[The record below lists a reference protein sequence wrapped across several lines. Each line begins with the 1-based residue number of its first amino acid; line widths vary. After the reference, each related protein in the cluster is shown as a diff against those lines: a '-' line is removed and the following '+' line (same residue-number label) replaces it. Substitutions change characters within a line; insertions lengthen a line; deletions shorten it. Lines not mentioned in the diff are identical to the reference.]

1 MNTVLDSPEQV
12 AKVISKVF
20 TWSFVAVIIL
30 SRVSIS
36 SFTRIAPGNTGVI
49 SNVWTGSLRSV
60 PQGMAWRMPW
70 ITQVQSYPTAL
81 RTYTMVRRAGEG
93 SAEGDDSIDLPTL
106 EGQHITQ
113 DISVTYNT
121 SEDRAAQVFKSFR
134 GADISEIEAT
144 FIRRTI
150 ITVAQNS
157 AGQMSLTE
165 VISSKRD
172 DLQAAIQ
179 KDLSAELNKMGFALD
194 KVNLGASHLLRPWR
208 LVQQKMAA
216 QAQAQQAEYELQ
228 KQEMLAKAVAKA
240 EGEAQSVLVRAKAES
255 EANRMLQATLSPILI
270 QNKTIEKWN
279 GILPQVT
286 GGSMPSSTS
295 TTSRAPNKSSDHG
308 GQPHDTLDN
317 PSSAPRRRS
326 EANAYLFK

>member
-12 AKVISKVF
+12 ARMVSKVV
-20 TWSFVAVIIL
+20 TGVVAVVIL
-30 SRVSIS
+30 ASLIS
-36 SFTRIAPGNTGVI
+36 SFTVIAPGNTGVI
-49 SNVWTGSLRSV
+49 FNIWTGSLRSV

-81 RTYTMVRRAGEG
+81 RTYTMVRRTGEG
-93 SAEGDDSIDLPTL
+93 SAVGDDSIDLPTL

-121 SEDRAAQVFKSFR
+121 SEDKAAQVFKSFR
-134 GADISEIEAT
+134 GSDISEIEAT

-172 DLQAAIQ
+172 ELQAAIQ
-179 KDLSAELNKMGFALD
+179 KDLSVELSKMGFALD
-194 KVNLGASHLLRPWR
+194 KVNLGASHLPQTLEAQM
-208 LVQQKMAA
+208 QQKMAA
-216 QAQAQQAEYELQ
+216 QQQAQQAEYELQ
-228 KQEMLAKAVAKA
+228 KQEMLAKAAVAKA

-255 EANRMLQATLSPILI
+255 EANRMLQSTLSPVLI

-279 GILPQVT
+279 GVLPQVT
-286 GGSMPSSTS
+286 GGSMPL
-295 TTSRAPNKSSDHG
+295 
-308 GQPHDTLDN
+308 LDLN
-317 PSSAPRRRS
+317 
-326 EANAYLFK
+326 NFKGAKP

>member
-12 AKVISKVF
+12 ARMVSKVV
-20 TWSFVAVIIL
+20 TGIVAVVIL
-30 SRVSIS
+30 ASLIS
-36 SFTRIAPGNTGVI
+36 SFTVIAPGNTGVI
-49 SNVWTGSLRSV
+49 FNIWTGSLRSV

-81 RTYTMVRRAGEG
+81 RTYTMVRRTGEG
-93 SAEGDDSIDLPTL
+93 SAVGDDSIDLPTL

-121 SEDRAAQVFKSFR
+121 SEDKAAQVFKSFR
-134 GADISEIEAT
+134 GSDISEIEAT

-172 DLQAAIQ
+172 ELQAAIQ
-179 KDLSAELNKMGFALD
+179 KNLSVELSKMGFALD
-194 KVNLGASHLLRPWR
+194 KVNLGASHLPQTLEAQM
-208 LVQQKMAA
+208 QQKMAA
-216 QAQAQQAEYELQ
+216 QQQAQQAEYELQ
-228 KQEMLAKAVAKA
+228 KQEMLAKAAVAKA

-255 EANRMLQATLSPILI
+255 EANRMLQATLSPVLI

-286 GGSMPSSTS
+286 GGSMPL
-295 TTSRAPNKSSDHG
+295 
-308 GQPHDTLDN
+308 LDLN
-317 PSSAPRRRS
+317 
-326 EANAYLFK
+326 NFKGAKP

>member
-1 MNTVLDSPEQV
+1 MSTILDSPEQL
-12 AKVISKVF
+12 AKMTSKVL
-20 TWSFVAVIIL
+20 TGFVAVVVL
-30 SRVSIS
+30 VSLIS
-36 SFTRIAPGNTGVI
+36 SFTVIAPGNTGVI
-49 SNVWTGSLRSV
+49 FNIWTGSLRSV

-93 SAEGDDSIDLPTL
+93 SAIGDDSIDLPTL

-121 SEDRAAQVFKSFR
+121 SEDKAAQVFKSFR
-134 GADISEIEAT
+134 GSDISEIEAT

-150 ITVAQNS
+150 ITVAQNA
-157 AGQMSLTE
+157 AGQMSLSE

-172 DLQAAIQ
+172 ELQGAIQ
-179 KDLSAELNKMGFALD
+179 KSLSAELNKMGFALD
-194 KVNLGASHLLRPWR
+194 KVNLGASHLPQILEAQM
-208 LVQQKMAA
+208 QQKMAA
-216 QAQAQQAEYELQ
+216 QQQAQQAEYELQ
-228 KQEMLAKAVAKA
+228 KQEMLAKAAVAKA

-255 EANRMLQATLSPILI
+255 EANRMLQSTLSAILI

-286 GGSMPSSTS
+286 GGAMPL
-295 TTSRAPNKSSDHG
+295 
-308 GQPHDTLDN
+308 LDLN
-317 PSSAPRRRS
+317 SV
-326 EANAYLFK
+326 KVKQ